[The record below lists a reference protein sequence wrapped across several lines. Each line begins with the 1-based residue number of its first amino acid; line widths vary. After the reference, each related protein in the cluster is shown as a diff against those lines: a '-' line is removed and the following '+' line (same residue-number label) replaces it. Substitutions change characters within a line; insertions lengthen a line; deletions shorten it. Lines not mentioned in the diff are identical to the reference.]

1 MTRNLGK
8 LALLTAV
15 ALGLALWVS
24 KSREPS
30 STIGHDQ
37 AALPGLKEGIND
49 VTAVRLVGAEG
60 KLIAS
65 LTRKDGHWTIGER
78 DGYPAD
84 DGKVRALL
92 LKLADAQLLEAKT
105 SDPALY
111 AKLGV
116 DDVSA
121 KNAGGV
127 QVEIEGP
134 KTAPPKLIVGR
145 FNGTAGDG
153 TFVRRTGEPQSWLAK
168 GSFTIDKTTAEWV
181 NRELLDIGA
190 DRIASLD
197 ITVGGKHLV
206 ASKTDATQQNFVVA
220 DLPKGRELSSDY
232 AANSLASVLSGL
244 RADDVAKAGEI
255 PAGAK
260 RADVTYQ
267 LRDGTTLAGSVWE
280 VEGKDWLRL
289 KASLDE
295 TRAAAKIETEQANEK
310 AKYEADLAKFQ
321 LAQAAKV
328 ADDAKAH
335 ADASKPATD
344 PAKPADAKPGDAKA
358 SPDAMAAEPAKPASV
373 ADAAKDKAER
383 LDKLKADVAEL
394 NRRLDG
400 WQFTIPAYKFG
411 NMYKTVDD
419 LLKPL
424 GGDKKDAKAPAA
436 PVPGAPPLPFGH

>member
-24 KSREPS
+24 KSREPATS
-30 STIGHDQ
+30 IGHDQ
-37 AALPGLKEGIND
+37 AVLPGLKEAIND

-65 LTRKDGHWTIGER
+65 LSRKDGHWAIGER

-111 AKLGV
+111 SKLGV
-116 DDVSA
+116 DDIGA
-121 KNAGGV
+121 KTAGGV
-127 QVEIEGP
+127 QVEIDGP
-134 KTAPPKLIVGR
+134 KSAPPKLIVGR

-153 TFVRRTGEPQSWLAK
+153 TFVRRAGEPQSWLAK

-190 DRIASLD
+190 DRIGSLE
-197 ITVGGKHLV
+197 ITVGDKHLR
-206 ASKTDATQQNFVVA
+206 ASKAEATQQNFSVA
-220 DLPKGRELSSDY
+220 DLPKGRELSSEY

-260 RADVTYQ
+260 RAEVAYQ
-267 LRDGTTLAGSVWE
+267 LRDGMTLAGSVWE
-280 VEGKDWLRL
+280 VDGKDWLRL
-289 KASLDE
+289 TASLDE
-295 TRAAAKIETEQANEK
+295 ARAAAKIDAEQANEK

-344 PAKPADAKPGDAKA
+344 AAKAADAKVNPEAA
-358 SPDAMAAEPAKPASV
+358 AAEPAKPASV
-373 ADAAKDKAER
+373 VDAAKDKADR

-400 WQFTIPAYKFG
+400 WQFTIPAYKFA

-424 GGDKKDAKAPAA
+424 GGDKKDAKAQAA
-436 PVPGAPPLPFGH
+436 PAPGAPPLPFGH